1 MAAAVAASWQRW
13 DRILSFF
20 AFAPIDGHLLG
31 RKGPLFLLLVVAGAA
46 VAWRNRGA
54 RFLLVWAVGGLA
66 VIDVLGHL
74 HPHYDVSRR
83 YLPAGIAFP
92 ALASLSLGALAS
104 RRRLRPL
111 AAILLAA
118 VVFFDLRSLAVYFRE
133 GRADWRTLTDYL
145 RRESPPNERVFT
157 ENPYTQL
164 CTAYYLVGPRWL
176 YDQAKRGREVLNLDG
191 EIVRLTWSW
200 RPGERAWLVLAGEPR
215 HEGLREWAAPLPS
228 LSFPRA
234 EGADLRRLD
243 PEARETA
250 LASALR
256 SAR

>member
-1 MAAAVAASWQRW
+1 LYLFLVGMGVVTAFKQRGLHFLAVWA
-13 DRILSFF
+13 
-20 AFAPIDGHLLG
+20 LLG
-31 RKGPLFLLLVVAGAA
+31 LIA
-46 VAWRNRGA
+46 VEELG
-54 RFLLVWAVGGLA
+54 RFY
-66 VIDVLGHL
+66 
-74 HPHYDVSRR
+74 PHWYVSRH
-83 YLPAGIAFP
+83 YLPAGLAFP
-92 ALASLSLGALAS
+92 ALAALAIAGFLQ
-104 RRRLRPL
+104 RRRTR
-111 AAILLAA
+111 AIGVVILAA

-176 YDQAKRGREVLNLDG
+176 YEEGKQGREVLNLDG

-215 HEGLREWAAPLPS
+215 HEGLREWAGSLPS

-243 PEARETA
+243 PAMRETA
-250 LASALR
+250 LARALQ